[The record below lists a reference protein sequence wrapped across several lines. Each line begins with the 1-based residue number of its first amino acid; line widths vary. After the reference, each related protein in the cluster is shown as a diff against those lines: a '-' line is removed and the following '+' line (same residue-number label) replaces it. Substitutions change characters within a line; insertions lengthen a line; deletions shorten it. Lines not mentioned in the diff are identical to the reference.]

1 MKKSISNKNTGIAW
15 VDGKCLEDLH
25 FVADVALLSNTPKS
39 YKDRQTDNLAK
50 SQLFTC
56 FIFVSS
62 FSLNKHIGL
71 QGLPG
76 LPGKDGSPGPKGDRG
91 AEGPKGDCG
100 GTECELLKTE
110 ISDLQEQL
118 KTLKATVSQ
127 IQKAWIFQ
135 NGNSASEKT
144 FVANGAEGDFE
155 TSKATCSQA
164 GGLIASPRNSAENSA
179 IQQIVVRHNKVAYIG
194 INDIQ
199 TEGSF
204 KYLSGEAIEYS
215 NWAARE
221 PNNVG
226 GIEDC
231 VEVYSDGRWNDK
243 SCNEKRLI
251 ICEF

>member
-1 MKKSISNKNTGIAW
+1 MLLLPIFNTFVLVLILVTTSNSNPAQVVQKWDQNACTLVMCGPAQNGLPGS
-15 VDGKCLEDLH
+15 DGKDGAKGEKGDLGIEI
-25 FVADVALLSNTPKS
+25 
-39 YKDRQTDNLAK
+39 
-50 SQLFTC
+50 FTYC
-56 FIFVSS
+56 SPVGQI
-62 FSLNKHIGL
+62 
-71 QGLPG
+71 GLPG

-100 GTECELLKTE
+100 GTGKHL
-110 ISDLQEQL
+110 
-118 KTLKATVSQ
+118 TVHT
-127 IQKAWIFQ
+127 QKLFC
-135 NGNSASEKT
+135 ST
-144 FVANGAEGDFE
+144 NGAEGDFE